1 MNTLKVLKNTP
12 YLLALAAGLMLFS
25 CKGKEAEKKDEKAA
39 TEVAERKIWTK
50 EQANEW
56 YGKQPWYVGANFT
69 PSTAINQLEMFQAD
83 SFDPATIDKELGWAE
98 SIGMNCMRVYLHDLL
113 YQQDPEG
120 FFKRVDEYLAIADK
134 HHIKTIFVLFDSCWD
149 PFPAL
154 GKQRAPKPHV
164 HNSGWVQSPGQ
175 KVLQDTAQ
183 YPRLEKYVK
192 ETVNHYKND
201 NRIFAW
207 DVWNEPDNMTGPSY
221 EKVEIKNKVELV
233 GKLLPQ
239 VFDWA
244 RSAKPSQP
252 LTSGLWQGDWAQG
265 KINDFH
271 KMQLEESDII
281 TFHCYDKPQD
291 LENRIKQLQPLGKPM
306 ICTEYMARPNGST
319 FEGFLP
325 VAKKYNVGMI
335 NWGLVDG
342 KTQTKYPWDSWTKT
356 YTAAPPVWFHEVFNT
371 DGTPYIKAETDFIRK
386 ITSEVNKK

>member
-1 MNTLKVLKNTP
+1 M
-12 YLLALAAGLMLFS
+12 LALAAGLMLFS
-25 CKGKEAEKKDEKAA
+25 CKGKEAEKKEEKTA
-39 TEVAERKIWTK
+39 TAVAERKIWTK

-56 YGKQPWYVGANFT
+56 YGKQPWYVGANFA

-192 ETVNHYKND
+192 ETVGHYKND
-201 NRIFAW
+201 SRIFAW

-244 RSAKPSQP
+244 RSANPSQP

-271 KMQLEESDII
+271 KMQLEQSDII

-291 LENRIKQLQPLGKPM
+291 LENRIKQLQPLGKPI

-325 VAKKYNVGMI
+325 VAKKYNIGMI